1 MPGLLDYT
9 IKGYKD
15 AGSATGSYNQE
26 RDYSV
31 DIDPYADTS
40 LADSLQKMNI
50 SVDND
55 AMGLLP
61 TYDTT
66 GANLARQ
73 AYGLRSDALRTSAT
87 GNLLDLTQQRTIQS
101 GATGFAGA
109 GAGIQA
115 YKDVRED
122 IVGGYGAQAQEQYLD
137 LQRDIHGI
145 QRDYQRE
152 LASAIGDLDEADW
165 SFAEGGDN
173 ANIVTTLPTSNQG
186 TVWYNGMAHVWS
198 EEEGQY
204 VPQG

>member
-9 IKGYKD
+9 MKGYQD
-15 AGSATGSYNQE
+15 GGSATGSYNQE

-73 AYGLRSDALRTSAT
+73 AYDIRSDATRATAT
-87 GNLLDLTQQRTIQS
+87 GNLLDLTKQRDMQAGS
-101 GATGFAGA
+101 TGFSGA
-109 GAGIQA
+109 GAGVKA
-115 YKDVRED
+115 YTDVRED
-122 IVGGYGAQAQEQYLD
+122 VVGGYGAQAQEQYLG
-137 LQRDIHGI
+137 LQRDIYGI

-152 LASAIGDLDEADW
+152 LTSAIGDLDEDDW
-165 SFAEGGDN
+165 SFAEGSN
-173 ANIVTTLPTSNQG
+173 ANIVTTLPMSNQG

>member
-9 IKGYKD
+9 MKGYQD
-15 AGSATGSYNQE
+15 GGSATGSYNQE

-31 DIDPYADTS
+31 DIDPYANTS
-40 LADSLQKMNI
+40 LADQLNRMNI
-50 SVDND
+50 TVDND

-73 AYGLRSDALRTSAT
+73 AYDIRSDATRATAT
-87 GNLLDLTQQRTIQS
+87 GNLLDLTKQRDMQAGS
-101 GATGFAGA
+101 TGFSGA
-109 GAGIQA
+109 GAGVKA
-115 YKDVRED
+115 YTDVRED
-122 IVGGYGAQAQEQYLD
+122 VVGGYGAQAQEQYLG
-137 LQRDIHGI
+137 LQRDIYGI

-152 LASAIGDLDEADW
+152 LTSAIGDLDEDDY

-173 ANIVTTLPTSNQG
+173 ANIVTTLPMSNQG